1 MFNYTQLSMVAAAAA
16 AACTVGGLSVWI
28 LLLYVLSQH
37 MLEYCEAI
45 GTISYNAVI
54 CCTVVH
60 I

>member
-16 AACTVGGLSVWI
+16 AACTVGWLSVWI
-28 LLLYVLSQH
+28 LLYVLSQH